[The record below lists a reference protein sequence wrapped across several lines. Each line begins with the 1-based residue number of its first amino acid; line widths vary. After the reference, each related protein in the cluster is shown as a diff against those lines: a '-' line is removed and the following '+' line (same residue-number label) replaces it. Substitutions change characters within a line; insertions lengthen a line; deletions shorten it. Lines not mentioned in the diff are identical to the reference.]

1 MMKMGMRLGD
11 PLLIFVYSLSL
22 LLLGGAIGIHWHAT
36 PATAIGLT
44 FAVASLM
51 VLHDTLTSMIWFS
64 IAVKCAQ
71 RATEAAR
78 RKSNGK

>member
-1 MMKMGMRLGD
+1 MMKIKMRLGD

-22 LLLGGAIGIHWHAT
+22 LLLGCAVGIHWHAT

-44 FAVASLM
+44 FAGASLM
-51 VLHDTLTSMIWFS
+51 VLHDTLTSLIWFS

-71 RATEAAR
+71 RAAEATR
-78 RKSNGK
+78 RKSTGE